1 MALNRR
7 GILAAALSFVYPGLG
22 QLYRRAWLRALA
34 WVTLAIA
41 IAYFLTPPELL
52 TAFEEQGLA
61 VFETAT
67 IPMELTIALLVIRV
81 LSATDAYFVTVAQ
94 AANREAAAA
103 NAVPTPGDT
112 NAESA
117 SASPSPS
124 PEEAAATCP
133 NCGRELD
140 DDLDFCPW
148 CTYEF
153 ESKE

>member
-22 QLYRRAWLRALA
+22 QLYRRAWIRAFA
-34 WVTLAIA
+34 WVTLAVA
-41 IAYFLTPPELL
+41 IAYLLTPTELL

-81 LSATDAYFVTVAQ
+81 LSAADAYFLAVAQ
-94 AANREAAAA
+94 AADRDAALAD
-103 NAVPTPGDT
+103 AVPTPGSAD
-112 NAESA
+112 AEPGADAAA
-117 SASPSPS
+117 S
-124 PEEAAATCP
+124 EDDAATCP
-133 NCGRELD
+133 NCGREID
-140 DDLDFCPW
+140 EELDFCPW

-153 ESKE
+153 ENE